1 MPIDARE
8 EAPDIACITMRGL
21 MTPADHAALLFFIAR
36 AVQGPRR
43 VRLLILLE
51 DFEGWTAGE
60 EWGDDALRIENDA
73 VIIKAAIVGEHRW
86 KDQVFA
92 FVARPFRKIPIE
104 YFVSEVT
111 ARSWLNA

>member
-1 MPIDARE
+1 MPVDARE
-8 EAPDIACITMRGL
+8 EAPDIVCITMEGR
-21 MTPADHAALLFFIAR
+21 MTTADHAALLFFVAR
-36 AVQGPRR
+36 AVAGGRR

-51 DFEGWTAGE
+51 DFEGWTPGE
-60 EWGDDALRIENDA
+60 EWGDDSLRLENDA

-111 ARSWLNA
+111 ARSWLNG